1 MNYNEVNAKLKDIN
15 VENNIWVIY
24 IIIIFASWY
33 SNSLEQKYF
42 LYNDKNSKEKYRE
55 IMIKIFLILTIVY
68 FYFFKSAMDDINELK
83 PTDTL
88 KKRKLT
94 ELSAIGSLLI
104 VVSGLVFLYIAYQN
118 QDIDVEIAF
127 N

>member
-1 MNYNEVNAKLKDIN
+1 
-15 VENNIWVIY
+15 
-24 IIIIFASWY
+24 
-33 SNSLEQKYF
+33 
-42 LYNDKNSKEKYRE
+42 
-55 IMIKIFLILTIVY
+55 MIKIFLILTIVY

>member
-1 MNYNEVNAKLKDIN
+1 MNYNEVKEKIKDIN
-15 VENNIWVIY
+15 IENHIWLIY

-33 SNSLEQKYF
+33 SNSLERKYF
-42 LYNDKNSKEKYRE
+42 LNKDIKCKEEYRNV
-55 IMIKIFLILTIVY
+55 IIKIFTILLIVY
-68 FYFFKSAMDDINELK
+68 LYFFKSAMDNVNELK
-83 PTDTL
+83 SKDNL

-94 ELSAIGSLLI
+94 ELSAIGSLCI
-104 VVSGLVFLYIAYQN
+104 VISGLIFLYIAYSD